1 MLLRRDNRKNHQSD
15 AWLVPCE
22 DSVVGGGGMKM
33 ISLIAVALLLAA
45 TSAYAQTSSKYKVS
59 LYKSCQEA
67 CVEKQIKAA
76 ANKPFLDVPFVF
88 EHYCGCYCSRFA
100 MRLSVEDAE
109 VLARMALE
117 GKSVESNKRIR
128 EQMDAHSKVCM
139 GVFFN

>member
-1 MLLRRDNRKNHQSD
+1 
-15 AWLVPCE
+15 
-22 DSVVGGGGMKM
+22 MKM

-109 VLARMALE
+109 VLARLALE
-117 GKSVESNKRIR
+117 ENQSKATKEFVSRWMRIQRFVWESSSTKSLPNKNGLRGHPSGWPFSCAPILT
-128 EQMDAHSKVCM
+128 
-139 GVFFN
+139 